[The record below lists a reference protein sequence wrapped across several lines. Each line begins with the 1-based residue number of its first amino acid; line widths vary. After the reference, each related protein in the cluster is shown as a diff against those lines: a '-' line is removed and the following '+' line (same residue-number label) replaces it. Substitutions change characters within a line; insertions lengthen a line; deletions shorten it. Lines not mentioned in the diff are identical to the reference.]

1 MESFHT
7 SPNTRWESGW
17 SSSCCEWELAPW
29 ATEKGKVNRKLT
41 AEILCLRKKSREKW
55 LLVDNCSANLAIQ
68 NIYVCLLFFWEA
80 SQIGLESLSMASG
93 GPLLL
98 CVVQWQIWAQDTAE
112 GFLKSQEWVL
122 LLISQSNLI
131 CCLIFYI
138 GTTVISLLASAPLKY
153 TGKKDENLII
163 SMKVILMTRHLFS
176 SSWSQTTSWFD
187 KAFTT

>member
-7 SPNTRWESGW
+7 SPSTRWESGW
-17 SSSCCEWELAPW
+17 SSGCCGWELALW

-55 LLVDNCSANLAIQ
+55 LLLGNCSVNLAIQ

-80 SQIGLESLSMASG
+80 NQIGLESLSMASG

-98 CVVQWQIWAQDTAE
+98 CVAQWQIGAQDTA
-112 GFLKSQEWVL
+112 GCFLKNQEWAL

-131 CCLIFYI
+131 CCLTFYV
-138 GTTVISLLASAPLKY
+138 GTIVISLLASAPLKY
-153 TGKKDENLII
+153 TGEKDENLII
-163 SMKVILMTRHLFS
+163 NIKVILMARHLFS
-176 SSWSQTTSWFD
+176 SSWSQRASWFD
-187 KAFTT
+187 TAFTT